1 MKDKDK
7 CYGCIISVQDN
18 YNRKLVGK
26 HAVNY
31 RFIDKS
37 ADFMIG
43 VRRLMRTQ
51 LAAKVSIYV
60 PYIC

>member
-7 CYGCIISVQDN
+7 CYGCIISAQDN

-26 HAVNY
+26 PAFNY

-37 ADFMIG
+37 PDFMIG

-51 LAAKVSIYV
+51 LAVKVSIYV